1 MPLRRLL
8 VPVVLLMAA
17 ATALA
22 AHDLFLTMGNYLV
35 PDHAGVKIVALNGTF
50 STSENSIDRNRV
62 ADLALVTPE
71 GRTTLDTSVVSAE
84 GKRTAIQVTTGAP
97 GTYVAALSTRP
108 SEISLTAVEF
118 NTYLRDEGIG
128 QVLAERRRAG
138 ELRKPARER
147 YAKHVKVVFQAGDTH
162 TDGWK
167 TVLGY
172 PAELVPL
179 ANPYRLHPGDTLR
192 VQVLVNGAPVG
203 EGLEVLAGGRTT
215 TGSRQA
221 PQKLRTDA
229 QGTVALRLPAAGS
242 WYAKFISMTR
252 ATEPSVDYVSNWTTL
267 TFGVAPRQDA
277 VLRGGDGREMGRVGM
292 RNMPGGVQLRVR
304 ATGLTAGRH
313 GIHLHAV
320 ARCEG
325 PAFQSA
331 GGHLNPGGRQHG
343 HRNPAGHHLGD
354 LGNLD
359 AGADGTA
366 TAVIVVP
373 GTTVRALLGEA
384 GIALVI
390 HAAPDDEATD
400 PAGNAGARVACAV
413 LD

>member
-1 MPLRRLL
+1 MRLRHFLA
-8 VPVVLLMAA
+8 PVVLLVAV
-17 ATALA
+17 ATALS
-22 AHDLFLTMGNYLV
+22 AHDLFLTLGNYFV
-35 PDHAGVKIVALNGTF
+35 PDHADVKIVAMNGTF

-71 GRTTLDTSVVSAE
+71 GRTTLDTSAVSAE
-84 GKRTAIQVTTGAP
+84 GKRTAIQAMTGAP

-108 SEISLTAVEF
+108 SEISLTAAEF

-138 ELRKPARER
+138 ELGKPARER

-172 PAELVPL
+172 AAELVPM

-203 EGLEVLAGGRTT
+203 EGHEVLTGGRTA
-215 TGSRQA
+215 TGARQVA
-221 PQKLRTDA
+221 RTLRTDA
-229 QGTVALRLPAAGS
+229 QGTVAIRLASAGS
-242 WYAKFISMTR
+242 WYAKFISMTP
-252 ATEPSVDYVSNWTTL
+252 ATDPSVDYVSNWATL

-277 VLRGGDGREMGRVGM
+277 MLRGGDGKAMGRVGV
-292 RNMPGGVQLRVR
+292 RNVPAGVELRVR

-331 GGHLNPGGRQHG
+331 GGHLNPAGKQHG
-343 HRNPAGHHLGD
+343 HKNPAGHHLGD

-384 GIALVI
+384 GIAIVI
-390 HAAPDDEATD
+390 HAAVDDEATD